1 MSGLHLFEFSCEVS
15 CRRGGE
21 GDFLSITSR
30 MYELCRNLD
39 GGEPPHKSEML
50 ERVGNA
56 ERFDDCRSERGRG
69 RWRRREGQVGLSSQ
83 PYTFPYA

>member
-15 CRRGGE
+15 CFHLVERGACRRGGE

-39 GGEPPHKSEML
+39 GGEPHKSEML

-56 ERFDDCRSERGRG
+56 ERFDDWGLWVDLSLWVC
-69 RWRRREGQVGLSSQ
+69 VGVA
-83 PYTFPYA
+83 FV